1 MKEEKPGAAAAAAAA
16 AAATRDRLTSSIQET
31 KKNSREE
38 SGEIG
43 QTAS

>member
-1 MKEEKPGAAAAAAAA
+1 MKEEKPGAAAAAAA